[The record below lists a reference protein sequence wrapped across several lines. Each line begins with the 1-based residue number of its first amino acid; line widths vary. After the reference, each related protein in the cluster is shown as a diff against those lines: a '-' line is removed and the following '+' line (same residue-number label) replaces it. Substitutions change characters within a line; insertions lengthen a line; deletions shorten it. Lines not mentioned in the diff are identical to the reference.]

1 MGALS
6 SQSWQTH
13 SERRCQITMIRP
25 LENSKIKK
33 SIEQTKTILSFIQWM
48 VFFYGAYTLWAKW
61 EGVISALDLIAKK

>member
-1 MGALS
+1 
-6 SQSWQTH
+6 
-13 SERRCQITMIRP
+13 MIRP